1 MSSVS
6 LASRATDWAAPLARI
21 FFAAIFL
28 MSGVS
33 KLTNMAGAATLMTAK
48 GLPLV
53 DLLLVLTIAIEIA
66 AALAIAIGYRTRL
79 AALLLFLWMV
89 PVTLVFHAFWAVEAA
104 QFAIQRTQFLKNL
117 AIMGGA
123 LMLVIH
129 GAGAFSLDRRRG
141 T

>member
-33 KLTNMAGAATLMTAK
+33 KLTNMAGAATLMTSK

-104 QFAIQRTQFLKNL
+104 QFATQRTQFLKNL